1 MFVQQSRMK
10 PEYPLEK
17 KQISLLHLQ
26 LSALFKPK
34 ERNELWI
41 NWFPIAPLSDLCVFW
56 RETAEMSRGNL
67 SEACGQKR
75 VVRRALSHFSEF
87 CFVLLV
93 YPPSVAF
100 SLSSNCMRSQPPS
113 LRSST
118 YPGLQKRESGQQIG
132 QFVCQLLAPGIDWI
146 KLRPC
151 GRGIIL

>member
-75 VVRRALSHFSEF
+75 VVRRALSHFSAF

-100 SLSSNCMRSQPPS
+100 SLSSNCMRSQPPPACV
-113 LRSST
+113 LVRIQGYRRENPDNKLANLFANYLLQVLIESS
-118 YPGLQKRESGQQIG
+118 
-132 QFVCQLLAPGIDWI
+132 
-146 KLRPC
+146 
-151 GRGIIL
+151 